1 MRTRRTPGTL
11 RAEAVHRDVAQR
23 RREFPDMDITARART
38 PLLILAMLVALAGC
52 FGSGATKPGPSGPT
66 PEQQK
71 QEAEHAELERL
82 RAEEAQRQAQDEAN
96 RKAAQ
101 EAEKQKEAAA
111 LPAQFGTA
119 KPPDA
124 AAQPPS
130 EATPESKVP
139 PVIAG
144 TAAADAEAPTVPYDQ
159 AFPPIPDRVL
169 RVAVVSAPSQANVA
183 ERIGTMLSV
192 TERESLERALG
203 MGLKIAYLSQ
213 KDRDPK
219 QETRIKYREKY
230 LQAAVQL
237 AGKIPQ
243 AQRVE
248 RMRDEEA
255 TRMGVDVLI
264 QVGSDI
270 Q

>member
-1 MRTRRTPGTL
+1 
-11 RAEAVHRDVAQR
+11 
-23 RREFPDMDITARART
+23 MDITARART
-38 PLLILAMLVALAGC
+38 PILVLAVLVALAGC
-52 FGSGATKPGPSGPT
+52 FGGSAKPKGPT

-71 QEAEHAELERL
+71 EEAEHAELERL
-82 RAEEAQRQAQDEAN
+82 RAVEAQRQAQEEAD
-96 RKAAQ
+96 RKAAA
-101 EAEKQKEAAA
+101 EAQRQKEAAQ
-111 LPAQFGTA
+111 LPPEFGNA
-119 KPPDA
+119 KPPDKP
-124 AAQPPS
+124 AQPPS
-130 EATPESKVP
+130 QATPESAIA

-144 TAAADAEAPTVPYDQ
+144 TTQGGAEAPTVPYDQ

-183 ERIGTMLSV
+183 EKIGTMLSV

-203 MGLKIAYLSQ
+203 MGLRIAYLSQ

-243 AQRVE
+243 AQKVE